1 MRFKAAVIISV
12 ILHVSIFALAIFMPE
27 GSTSTE
33 TIYRVDLVSMGGGG
47 SGGAAKTSGQ
57 MIETRQRMKD
67 LTTQQAE
74 PKSKLRYKVDK
85 KKPRGKKKPT
95 RKKKSL
101 IQVQK
106 KKPVKKQTGPIS
118 VSRKNNLGN
127 NEVSASISA
136 GGGGGS
142 GGGIGGGTGSGF
154 GPGNGVGNFPY
165 AYYIA
170 ALRSKISA
178 SWYNAL
184 VSPGLRGKHVVV
196 VYFKITRT
204 GHIMDLELRKK
215 SGIQT
220 LDLSAY
226 RAVENASPFPP
237 LPNQFTD
244 RYLGVYFEFIYEKNK

>member
-12 ILHVSIFALAIFMPE
+12 ILHVSLFALAIFMPE
-27 GSTSTE
+27 ASRSNE

-57 MIETRQRMKD
+57 MVQEPQRMKD
-67 LTTQQAE
+67 LTTQKEE

-85 KKPRGKKKPT
+85 KKQSKKKPAAE
-95 RKKKSL
+95 KKSL

-106 KKPVKKQTGPIS
+106 KKPVKKDSNPVS
-118 VSRKNNLGN
+118 VSRKDNLGS
-127 NEVSASISA
+127 NEVSTSISA

-142 GGGIGGGTGSGF
+142 GGGIGGGSGAGF
-154 GPGNGVGNFPY
+154 GTGNGIGNFPY
-165 AYYIA
+165 AYYIS
-170 ALRSKISA
+170 ALRSKISS

-196 VYFKITRT
+196 VYFKIMRT
-204 GHIMDLELRKK
+204 GHIKDLELRQK

-244 RYLGVYFEFIYEKNK
+244 RYLGVYFEFIWEKK